1 MHLAKIALFFGA
13 IATLLLVQRGHFTL
27 ALLLVGAGMLW
38 GAWRIWR
45 VIVESR
51 EREAR
56 QWQSDFT
63 LQLPR
68 HDKQDGR

>member
-1 MHLAKIALFFGA
+1 MSFAKIGLFFGA
-13 IATLLLVQRGHFTL
+13 IAMVLLLQHGHFNL
-27 ALLLVGAGMLW
+27 ALLLLGFGMAW

-45 VIVESR
+45 VIAESR

-56 QWQSDFT
+56 QWRSDET

-68 HDKQDGR
+68 RDKPAGK